1 MYKHPPRDE
10 VKQEGESETLS
21 RRSFL
26 NTVGAAAAGGL
37 LVAAGGG
44 LLSVTKEASAS
55 TDPTAP
61 PLPWKY
67 TKLDPSEA
75 GNRGY
80 KNYHE
85 KGG

>member
-10 VKQEGESETLS
+10 VKQDESERIS

-26 NTVGAAAAGGL
+26 NTAGAAAAGGL

-44 LLSVTKEASAS
+44 LLSGKEATAAAP
-55 TDPTAP
+55 PTAP

-67 TKLDPSEA
+67 SKLDADEA
-75 GNRGY
+75 GKRAY
-80 KNYHE
+80 KNYHA